1 MTDGWDEQE
10 AGAPSMKAGAL
21 RQQVT
26 LALIAHDRKKEA
38 LADFALENR
47 AALSRFRLV
56 ATQGT
61 GSLVRKRTGLSVHL
75 LKHGPAGGDRE
86 LGVLAAD
93 SEVQAVIF
101 FRDTDPAGHE
111 PDFTGLLAVCDAEE
125 IPLATN
131 RATAQ
136 ALLFFLLN
144 SPDRAFVTARP
155 WAYAPHHP
163 GAEAEA
169 AAHPVLVGTR

>member
-1 MTDGWDEQE
+1 
-10 AGAPSMKAGAL
+10 MKAGEL
-21 RQQVT
+21 NQQVT

-61 GSLVRKRTGLSVHL
+61 GSMVHKRTGLPVQL
-75 LKHGPAGGDRE
+75 LEHGPAGGDRQ
-86 LGVLAAD
+86 LGELAA
-93 SEVQAVIF
+93 ENQVQAVIF
-101 FRDTDPAGHE
+101 FRDPEAAGYE
-111 PDFTGLLAVCDAEE
+111 PEFSGLLAVCDSEE

-155 WAYAPHHP
+155 WAYAPVS
-163 GAEAEA
+163 A
-169 AAHPVLVGTR
+169 

>member
-1 MTDGWDEQE
+1 
-10 AGAPSMKAGAL
+10 MKAGEL
-21 RQQVT
+21 NQQVT

-61 GSLVRKRTGLSVHL
+61 GSMVHKRTGLPVQL
-75 LKHGPAGGDRE
+75 LEHGPAGGDRQ
-86 LGVLAAD
+86 LGELAA
-93 SEVQAVIF
+93 ENQVQAVIF
-101 FRDTDPAGHE
+101 FRDPEAAGYE
-111 PDFTGLLAVCDAEE
+111 PEFSGLLAVCDAEE

-136 ALLFFLLN
+136 ALLYFLLN

-155 WAYAPHHP
+155 WAYAPVS
-163 GAEAEA
+163 A
-169 AAHPVLVGTR
+169 

>member
-1 MTDGWDEQE
+1 
-10 AGAPSMKAGAL
+10 MKAGEL
-21 RQQVT
+21 NQQVT

-61 GSLVRKRTGLSVHL
+61 GSMVHKRTGLPVQL
-75 LKHGPAGGDRE
+75 LEHGPAGGDRQ
-86 LGVLAAD
+86 LGELAA
-93 SEVQAVIF
+93 ENQVQAVIF
-101 FRDTDPAGHE
+101 FRDPEAAGYE
-111 PDFTGLLAVCDAEE
+111 PEFSGLLAVCDAEE

-155 WAYAPHHP
+155 WAYAPVS
-163 GAEAEA
+163 A
-169 AAHPVLVGTR
+169 

>member
-1 MTDGWDEQE
+1 MN
-10 AGAPSMKAGAL
+10 
-21 RQQVT
+21 QQVT

-47 AALSRFRLV
+47 AALSGFRLV

-61 GSLVRKRTGLSVHL
+61 GSLVRKRTGLPVHL

-101 FRDTDPAGHE
+101 FRDTDHAGHE
-111 PDFTGLLAVCDAEE
+111 PDFTGLLAVCDVEE

-136 ALLFFLLN
+136 ALLFFLTN
-144 SPDRAFVTARP
+144 SPDRAVITARP
-155 WAYAPHHP
+155 WGYAPQP
-163 GAEAEA
+163 PATGLEVA
-169 AAHPVLVGTR
+169 ATMLWAGGR

>member
-1 MTDGWDEQE
+1 
-10 AGAPSMKAGAL
+10 L
-21 RQQVT
+21 NQQVT

-61 GSLVRKRTGLSVHL
+61 GSTVHKRTGLPVQL
-75 LKHGPAGGDRE
+75 LERGPAGGDRQ
-86 LGVLAAD
+86 LGELAA
-93 SEVQAVIF
+93 ENQVQAVIF
-101 FRDTDPAGHE
+101 FRDPEAAGYE
-111 PDFTGLLAVCDAEE
+111 PEFTGLLAVCDAEE

-155 WAYAPHHP
+155 WAYAP
-163 GAEAEA
+163 ASA
-169 AAHPVLVGTR
+169 

>member
-1 MTDGWDEQE
+1 MN
-10 AGAPSMKAGAL
+10 
-21 RQQVT
+21 QQVT

-61 GSLVRKRTGLSVHL
+61 GSAVRKRTGLPVQL
-75 LKHGPAGGDRE
+75 LEHGPAGGDRQ
-86 LGVLAAD
+86 LGELAA
-93 SEVQAVIF
+93 ENQVQAVIF
-101 FRDTDPAGHE
+101 FRDPEAGGYE
-111 PDFTGLLAVCDAEE
+111 PEFSGLLAVCDAEE

-136 ALLFFLLN
+136 ALLYFLTT

-155 WAYAPHHP
+155 WAYAPVP
-163 GAEAEA
+163 A
-169 AAHPVLVGTR
+169 L